1 MEWRITLRSSAL
13 RLGGSNWNLMENVV
27 LGRPASMRDRIAMYN
42 ANALK
47 IGVFGANCSSGRSAT
62 KVPERWSASWPDC
75 LRLARM
81 ADDAGI
87 DFMLPIARWKGYG
100 GETDFHGST
109 LETITWAVGLLSA
122 TQRMTVFGTL
132 HAPLF
137 HPLIAAKELV
147 TADHVGEGRLGLNLV
162 VGWNEGEFDMF
173 GVTQREHAAR
183 YDFAQEW
190 LDAVKRAWS
199 EHGEFDFDGQFLK
212 LKGVRAYPKP
222 YGETRPIIMN
232 AGSSD
237 VGQAFAL
244 RNCDAFF
251 VATAGSRT
259 SLDGNAKKV
268 NEIKRAAQNV
278 GREIEVYTVGQVICR
293 PSQKEAEDYYHHA
306 IIENADWG
314 AIDGM
319 LANKSIT
326 PQTIPPGEYAK
337 KRQYFAAN
345 AIGGYPFVGTPDRVA
360 DELESISKA
369 GVRGIA
375 LSFVNYL
382 DELPYFCGEVL
393 PRLVRLGARSGV
405 PASHFS

>member
-1 MEWRITLRSSAL
+1 MT
-13 RLGGSNWNLMENVV
+13 ENAV
-27 LGRPASMRDRIAMYN
+27 LARTASMDERIAMYN

-81 ADDAGI
+81 ADAAGI

-100 GETDFHGST
+100 GETDFHGSS
-109 LETITWAVGLLSA
+109 LETITWAVGLLGA
-122 TQRMTVFGTL
+122 TQHMTVFGTV

-147 TADHVGEGRLGLNLV
+147 TADHVGEGRLGVNLV
-162 VGWNEGEFDMF
+162 VGWNEGEFEMF
-173 GVTQREHAAR
+173 GVKQREHDVR
-183 YDFAQEW
+183 YGFAQEW
-190 LDAVKRAWS
+190 LDVVTQAWCS
-199 EHGEFDFDGQFLK
+199 DGEFDFEGQFLQ
-212 LKGVRAYPKP
+212 LRGVRAYPKP
-222 YGETRPIIMN
+222 YGGTRPLIMN
-232 AGSSD
+232 AGSSPA
-237 VGQAFAL
+237 GQAFAL

-259 SLDGNAKKV
+259 SLDANAKKV
-268 NEIKRAAQNV
+268 VEVKSAAQV
-278 GREIEVYTVGQVICR
+278 LGREIEIYTVGQVICR
-293 PSQKEAEDYYHHA
+293 PSQKEAEDYYRHA

-326 PQTIPPGEYAK
+326 PQTIPPDEYAA
-337 KRQYFAAN
+337 KRRYFAAN
-345 AIGGYPFVGTPDRVA
+345 AIGGFPFVGTPDRVA
-360 DELESISKA
+360 DELETISRA

-382 DELPYFCGEVL
+382 LELPYFCDEVL
-393 PRLVRLGARSGV
+393 PRLARLGVRA
-405 PASHFS
+405 AI

>member
-1 MEWRITLRSSAL
+1 LLART
-13 RLGGSNWNLMENVV
+13 
-27 LGRPASMRDRIAMYN
+27 ASMHDRIAMYN
-42 ANALK
+42 DNALK
-47 IGVFGANCSSGRSAT
+47 IGIFGANCSSGRSAT

-87 DFMLPIARWKGYG
+87 DFMLPIGRWKGYG
-100 GETDFHGST
+100 GDTQFHGST
-109 LETITWAVGLLSA
+109 LETVTWAVGLLGA
-122 TQRMTVFGTL
+122 TRRMTVFGTV

-137 HPLIAAKELV
+137 HPLIAAKEFV
-147 TADHVGEGRLGLNLV
+147 TADHVGEGRFGVNIV
-162 VGWNEGEFDMF
+162 VGWNEGEFEMF
-173 GVTQREHAAR
+173 GVTQREHDER
-183 YDFAQEW
+183 YDYAQEW
-190 LDAVKRAWS
+190 IDAIKRAWS
-199 EHGEFDFDGQFLK
+199 ERGEFDFDGHYLQ

-222 YGETRPIIMN
+222 FGETRPLIMN
-232 AGSSD
+232 AGSST

-251 VATAGSRT
+251 VATAGSRK
-259 SLDGNAKKV
+259 SVEANAQKV
-268 NEIKRAAQNV
+268 AEIKSQAQTL

-293 PSQKEAEDYYHHA
+293 PSQQEAEDYYRHA

-326 PQTIPPGEYAK
+326 PQTIPPEEYIK
-337 KRQYFAAN
+337 KREYFASH

-360 DELESISKA
+360 DELESISRA

-382 DELPYFCGEVL
+382 DELPYFCDEVL
-393 PRLVRLGARSGV
+393 PRLARAGVRVG
-405 PASHFS
+405 H

>member
-1 MEWRITLRSSAL
+1 
-13 RLGGSNWNLMENVV
+13 
-27 LGRPASMRDRIAMYN
+27 MYN

-47 IGVFGANCSSGRSAT
+47 IGIFGANCSSGRSAT
-62 KVPERWSASWPDC
+62 KVPERRSASWPDC
-75 LRLARM
+75 LRLARL
-81 ADDAGI
+81 ADAAGI

-122 TQRMTVFGTL
+122 TERMTVFGTV

-147 TADHVGEGRLGLNLV
+147 TADHVGQGRLGLNLV
-162 VGWNEGEFDMF
+162 VGWNEGEFEMF

-199 EHGEFDFDGQFLK
+199 EPGEFDFDGQFLR

-222 YGETRPIIMN
+222 YGGARPIIMN
-232 AGSSD
+232 AGSSE

-259 SLDGNAKKV
+259 SLEGNAKKV
-268 NEIKRAAQNV
+268 AEIKRAAQNF

-293 PSQKEAEDYYHHA
+293 PTQTEAEDYYRHA

-326 PQTIPPGEYAK
+326 PQTIPPDEYVK

-382 DELPYFCGEVL
+382 DELPYFCAEVL
-393 PRLVRLGARSGV
+393 PRLVRLGARSQV
-405 PASHFS
+405 SASRFS

>member
-1 MEWRITLRSSAL
+1 MSSGHTGDSCSSAM
-13 RLGGSNWNLMENVV
+13 MENA
-27 LGRPASMRDRIAMYN
+27 LLARTAAMDDRIAMYN

-47 IGVFGANCSSGRSAT
+47 IGIFGANCSSGRSAT

-81 ADDAGI
+81 ADAAGM

-100 GETDFHGST
+100 GETDFHGSS
-109 LETITWAVGLLSA
+109 LETITWAVGLLGA
-122 TQRMTVFGTL
+122 TEHMTVFGTV

-147 TADHVGEGRLGLNLV
+147 TADHVGEGRLGVNLV
-162 VGWNEGEFDMF
+162 VGWNEGEFEMF
-173 GVTQREHAAR
+173 GVKQREHDVR

-190 LDAVKRAWS
+190 LDVVKHAWS
-199 EHGEFDFDGQFLK
+199 NDNQFDFEGQFLQ
-212 LKGVRAYPKP
+212 LRGVRAYPKP
-222 YGETRPIIMN
+222 YGGTRPIIMN
-232 AGSSD
+232 AGSSSA
-237 VGQAFAL
+237 GQVFAL

-259 SLDGNAKKV
+259 SLDANAKKV
-268 NEIKRAAQNV
+268 AEVKSAAQTL
-278 GREIEVYTVGQVICR
+278 GREIEIYTVGQVICR
-293 PSQKEAEDYYHHA
+293 PSQKEAEDYYRHA

-319 LANKSIT
+319 LANKNIT
-326 PQTIPPGEYAK
+326 PQTIPPDEYAA
-337 KRQYFAAN
+337 KRRYFAAN

-360 DELESISKA
+360 DELETISRA

-382 DELPYFCGEVL
+382 LELPYFCDEVL
-393 PRLVRLGARSGV
+393 PRLVRLGVRA
-405 PASHFS
+405 A